1 MDTKRSDKD
10 RILELL
16 ETQGS
21 VTSFYLRKQGFS
33 GNPSQRI
40 KELIDAGHQI
50 QSERYEDSPGRY
62 GARYA
67 LVKDAQIALLV

>member
-16 ETQGS
+16 EARGS
-21 VTSFYLRKQGFS
+21 VTSFYLRKEGFS

-40 KELIDAGHQI
+40 KELIAAGHQI

-67 LVKDAQIALLV
+67 LVKDPQTALFV

>member
-16 ETQGS
+16 EARGS
-21 VTSFYLRKQGFS
+21 VTSFYLRKEGFS

-40 KELIDAGHQI
+40 KELIAEGHQI
-50 QSERYEDSPGRY
+50 QSERYEDSPGRW
-62 GARYA
+62 GARYV
-67 LVKDAQIALLV
+67 LVKNPQTALFA